1 MNKIPVYYH
10 IPKCGGT
17 YISSLYEDL
26 NVKLARKETN
36 KFKQFNNKICRKA
49 IVHIQKNRFIV
60 IYCIVQIQD
69 LLKINCDIDSYYNNF
84 SIEELLNLLDQNKI
98 KITSIFIKPTGDG
111 NLLHSRREVD
121 KLLKYIKKEAVYFT
135 IVRDIFDRL
144 YSEYS
149 YLINSM
155 SNHETTHEYYR
166 SYHDFE
172 QFLIQSNG
180 YNNQISRQIA
190 YNIPLDNNSFE
201 NVKRFFDD
209 FTIADMQ
216 NIKETAIKVWEKCY
230 GWSDGCDNDN
240 LFYRNKNTDK
250 KNLLIENI
258 STEAR
263 EQFLIKTKW
272 DRKLYAYLSE
282 M

>member
-111 NLLHSRREVD
+111 NLLDSRWEVD

-149 YLINSM
+149 YLTNKISKHEKTHNSYIQY
-155 SNHETTHEYYR
+155 S
-166 SYHDFE
+166 SFE
-172 QFLIQSNG
+172 KFLIEYTDYSNIICSH
-180 YNNQISRQIA
+180 ISFG
-190 YNIPLDNNSFE
+190 NILDENSFTTIKE
-201 NVKRFFDD
+201 FFNNFIIGSMDS
-209 FTIADMQ
+209 IH
-216 NIKETAIKVWEKCY
+216 ETAIKVWEKCY
-230 GWSDGCDNDN
+230 GWSARYDNDS
-240 LFYRNKNTDK
+240 LFDKNENTSK
-250 KNLLIENI
+250 KNISIDNI
-258 STEAR
+258 SPEAR
-263 EQFLIKTKW
+263 EQFLLKTEW
-272 DRKLYAYLSE
+272 DRKLYAYLSQ